1 MIRYSWGSQ
10 QPDFVSKIMVA
21 IGFYA
26 NLIVLILCWLCSSLI
41 IFASKDMLEMVLNSV
56 AVLFMI
62 TIDDEI
68 VTFSDY
74 ENVLSTIGGFS
85 PKNKA
90 AACLDKFA
98 EILLKIQYIWT
109 KPFICTL
116 ILTPLTLI
124 APIFT
129 IMCYGENQL
138 DACNEV

>member
-1 MIRYSWGSQ
+1 MGEQLRNLGHSGMYSWGAD
-10 QPDFVSKIMVA
+10 QPEFVSKIMVA

-26 NLIVLILCWLCSSLI
+26 NLIVLILSWLCSSLI

-68 VTFSDY
+68 VAFSDY

-85 PKNKA
+85 SKNKA
-90 AACLDKFA
+90 AACVDKFA
-98 EILLKIQYIWT
+98 VILLKIQSIWK
-109 KPFICTL
+109 KPCCCTM
-116 ILTPLTLI
+116 ILTPLTLV

-129 IMCYGENQL
+129 IMC
-138 DACNEV
+138 

>member
-1 MIRYSWGSQ
+1 
-10 QPDFVSKIMVA
+10 MVA

-68 VTFSDY
+68 VAFSDY

-85 PKNKA
+85 SKNA
-90 AACLDKFA
+90 AVACVDKFA
-98 EILLKIQYIWT
+98 EILLKIQYVWT

-124 APIFT
+124 APLFT
-129 IMCYGENQL
+129 IMCYGEDQL
-138 DACNEV
+138 DACNQA